1 MLVYCDRAWGST
13 GARASIVLILPSG
26 IKLHHASRLQFT
38 NEADRCTNNIDEYEA
53 ILLGIHKLRAIEVQ
67 TYVPRT
73 DLKVMLGQVEKEC
86 ITREATLEKY
96 LALTRRMES
105 HFKGFTV
112 GYIERNIN
120 IEGNELVKAK
130 THNIPLHADV
140 FFQVMGDASV
150 KTIES

>member
-1 MLVYCDRAWGST
+1 MLMYRDRTWGST
-13 GARASIVLILPSG
+13 GARATVVLILPSG
-26 IKLHHASRLQFT
+26 IKLCYASRLQFT

-120 IEGNELVKAK
+120 IEGNELAKAK

-140 FFQVMGDASV
+140 FFHVMGDASV